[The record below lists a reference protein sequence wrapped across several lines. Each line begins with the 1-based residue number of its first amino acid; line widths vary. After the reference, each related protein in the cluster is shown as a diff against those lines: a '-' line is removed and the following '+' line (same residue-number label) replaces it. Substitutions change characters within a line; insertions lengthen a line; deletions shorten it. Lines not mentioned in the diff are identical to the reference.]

1 MSFRFIFKIPEIFA
15 LYGDTNFADLYL
27 KNSNMLV
34 SISKITEIKAT
45 QTCLASISVEVNI
58 EFAQTAPHSLK
69 RIYFLFL
76 YL

>member
-1 MSFRFIFKIPEIFA
+1 
-15 LYGDTNFADLYL
+15 
-27 KNSNMLV
+27 MLA
-34 SISKITEIKAT
+34 STSKITEIKAT
-45 QTCLASISVEVNI
+45 QTCLVSISVEVNI